1 MISEHSGKCLLLC
14 VVWFEGL
21 FVLFETGSF
30 YLALAYLEVTMQTK
44 LASNSQRSPCL
55 CFQVL
60 GLRTFATIT
69 LNLCVCDHV
78 DRGQKTLTVFLSA
91 VFPGFVCLL
100 ASLLVFKG
108 KIFLTWDLAHS
119 DKLAGHGLHGLLLPA

>member
-55 CFQVL
+55 CVQN
-60 GLRTFATIT
+60 AKI
-69 LNLCVCDHV
+69 
-78 DRGQKTLTVFLSA
+78 
-91 VFPGFVCLL
+91 
-100 ASLLVFKG
+100 KG
-108 KIFLTWDLAHS
+108 ICCHT
-119 DKLAGHGLHGLLLPA
+119 HGRISF